1 MENERHEQLAMKISG
16 ESDELAEEICT
27 VLNIQKRLKEGQ
39 KNIISNILGYG
50 MLVLDD
56 VDEIGGD
63 S

>member
-1 MENERHEQLAMKISG
+1 MESDRLEPLAMKICG
-16 ESDELAEEICT
+16 DSDELAEEICT
-27 VLNIQKRLKEGQ
+27 ILHVQKRLKEDR

>member
-1 MENERHEQLAMKISG
+1 MLEQLVMKISG
-16 ESDELAEEICT
+16 DSDDFAEEVCT
-27 VLNIQKRLKEGQ
+27 VLNIQKMLKSDQ
-39 KNIISNILGYG
+39 KHTISNILGYG